1 MRNLVTVLLVSVLIV
16 CFSAHANANGHHK
29 RHLRVLESR
38 YQTTYWR
45 YQTSWRGS
53 GPPSYAAYQ
62 PILAYGPGN
71 RRCVSTLEQ
80 LQNGSVATGQTLRNC
95 EFVTNLFW
103 NA

>member
-1 MRNLVTVLLVSVLIV
+1 MRHLVTVLLVSVLIV

-38 YQTTYWR
+38 YQTTAYWR

-53 GPPSYAAYQ
+53 GPPPYAAYQ

-71 RRCVSTLEQ
+71 RRCVSTLVQ
-80 LQNGSVATGQTLRNC
+80 LQNGWWRPVKRC
-95 EFVTNLFW
+95 EIVSL
-103 NA
+103 